1 MLVTPGLTLKGQ
13 MSSVMVSARAEWMR
27 VAADEK
33 KDGENDEERGENE
46 KVDTRHSR
54 EVSREGG
61 EWEGMYT
68 CRTRGIEWRTKS
80 RVARALYHEANVL
93 STSPNAYVAMM

>member
-1 MLVTPGLTLKGQ
+1 MLVTPDLTLKGQ

-54 EVSREGG
+54 DVSREGE

-68 CRTRGIEWRTKS
+68 CRTRGMEWRKKN
-80 RVARALYHEANVL
+80 RVVCAHYHEANVL
-93 STSPNAYVAMM
+93 STSPHAYGAKM